1 MRKTISLWML
11 GIMAMLASCS
21 QNEDVLQNAT
31 TDGETAQV
39 KISVQAPQQPVQTR
53 ADVSSALTRY
63 VCEVYEGANATGTVS
78 KHYESATGSF
88 AVELKK
94 NTAYSF
100 LFWAD
105 KGTPAS
111 GETPSSGKY
120 NVANL
125 KAVSMTEGG
134 EEGYSG
140 SILNKTITATDNE
153 GLSVT
158 LKHAVARIT
167 IENTIDL
174 TDATGN
180 KLTVTYPQ
188 TVTFNVGTEG
198 ITNTDTPV
206 SRTFDVAQAKGVVV
220 NDYVFAPKEEAQLSN
235 LKLKLNEEA
244 EKTIANIPVQLNY
257 ITRIKGA
264 LSKYYNSTFSV
275 SSSVYDFGSTSLN
288 PIN

>member
-21 QNEDVLQNAT
+21 QNEDVLQSAT

-39 KISVQAPQQPVQTR
+39 KISVQAPQQVQTR
-53 ADVSSALTRY
+53 AAVTGLTRY
-63 VCEVYEGANATGTVS
+63 VCEVYEGADATGTVS

-88 AVELKK
+88 AIELKK
-94 NTAYSF
+94 NIAYSF

-105 KGTPAS
+105 KGTPAAD
-111 GETPSSGKY
+111 EVASSGKY
-120 NVANL
+120 DVTNL
-125 KAVSMTEGG
+125 KAVSMTEAG

-140 SILNKTITATDNE
+140 SILNKTITTADNE
-153 GLSVT
+153 GFSVT
-158 LKHAVARIT
+158 LKHAVAKII
-167 IENTIDL
+167 IENTSDL
-174 TDATGN
+174 VDDTNT
-180 KLTVTYPQ
+180 LTVTYPQ

-198 ITNTDTPV
+198 INTTNTPV
-206 SRTFDVAQAKGVVV
+206 SRTFSVVQAKGEVVV
-220 NDYVFAPKEEAQLSN
+220 DYVFAPKAESQLGD

-244 EKTIANIPVQLNY
+244 ERTISNVPVQLNF

-264 LSKYYNSTFSV
+264 LSKNYNSTFSV
-275 SSSVYDFGSTSLN
+275 SSTVDDFEESPIT